1 MKLKELTIFEFDEYA
16 KNHPLGS
23 FHQSSNYAIFM
34 SENGYDYDLL
44 GLVDEDNNI
53 KAASLILYKRI
64 GLFNRYGYAP
74 KGFLIDYY
82 NPSLI
87 KEFTEALKKYYYKKN
102 FAFIKINPEIA
113 IGEIDLKTHFTKYN
127 QNQMIE
133 STLEGLNF
141 KKLKNN
147 KLFEAKLPRFNAVL
161 ILKNTTLNTVD
172 KRTRNKI
179 RKI

>member
-74 KGFLIDYY
+74 KGFLIDYS
-82 NPSLI
+82 NEFIVEEFTNKI
-87 KEFTEALKKYYYKKN
+87 KEYLGKQKIMA
-102 FAFIKINPEIA
+102 IKMLIRV
-113 IGEIDLKTHFTKYN
+113 L
-127 QNQMIE
+127 MI
-133 STLEGLNF
+133 
-141 KKLKNN
+141 
-147 KLFEAKLPRFNAVL
+147 
-161 ILKNTTLNTVD
+161 ILVV
-172 KRTRNKI
+172 
-179 RKI
+179 